1 MSAAITQVKGKPFPG
16 KYMDFFPFLCYNC
29 LRENCV
35 AKGSP
40 AFFEVRENKRRY
52 PSLLLLAGER
62 EHMIGRYLD
71 RGTMYALEDDGV
83 QLADMLYFQ
92 MKVE

>member
-1 MSAAITQVKGKPFPG
+1 
-16 KYMDFFPFLCYNC
+16 
-29 LRENCV
+29 
-35 AKGSP
+35 
-40 AFFEVRENKRRY
+40 
-52 PSLLLLAGER
+52 
-62 EHMIGRYLD
+62 MIGRYLD

>member
-1 MSAAITQVKGKPFPG
+1 MP
-16 KYMDFFPFLCYNC
+16 
-29 LRENCV
+29 RENCI

-40 AFFEVRENKRRY
+40 GFFEVRENKRRY
-52 PSLLLLAGER
+52 PSLLLLVGEW
-62 EHMIGRYLD
+62 EDMISRYLD
-71 RGTMYALEDDGV
+71 RGTMYALEDGGM